1 MDYTL
6 YLQPQFAESTK
17 PKENRIKS
25 MKNDCFRRMFLE
37 VENGNIVPKDNFQAR
52 GGREIQRKLSTLVN
66 PEDNKQSFRI

>member
-37 VENGNIVPKDNFQAR
+37 VENGNIVPKDNFQAL
-52 GGREIQRKLSTLVN
+52 GGREI
-66 PEDNKQSFRI
+66 